1 MRLNRLDLT
10 RYGKFTDLRLSFPA
24 PAPGTPDL
32 HVIYGANEAG
42 KSTLLEGWLDF
53 LFQIPVQSRMAFLH
67 SYQTMQLGAA
77 LEIDGRTHDLVRVK
91 KRDSS
96 LLDASGAPVGEALL
110 HGGLRG
116 LDRSSYAAMFS
127 LNRQTLDEGG
137 ESILASKGDLGEL
150 LFQASAGLTD
160 LATQLDDLRAES
172 ETFLN
177 KTGRKGALRDL
188 GAAFDDLGKQIRD
201 LDTAAAEYARLSAD
215 RDRARD
221 AWQHAREAVETAQA
235 EVIETERLSAAIPL
249 LPRLDRLDS
258 QISGFGA
265 LPEPPEGWLAELPE
279 LDRAEAAI
287 ATRLETAKTTVA
299 ALQAE
304 LQDCVPDRP
313 VLELRETIAEVEGLK
328 SAHDEALKDLPRR
341 HGDLAS
347 RTEAMQAKPLASRT
361 DRCRPGHPPA
371 RRAHPR
377 PHPGP
382 DRAELRPRNSP

>member
-10 RYGKFTDLRLSFPA
+10 RYGKFTDLRLSFPP

-67 SYQTMQLGAA
+67 SYQTMQVGAA

-91 KRDSS
+91 KRDAS
-96 LLDASGAPVGEALL
+96 LLDSSGAPMGEALL

-160 LATQLDDLRAES
+160 LAAQLDDLRAES
-172 ETFLN
+172 EAFLN

-201 LDTAAAEYARLSAD
+201 LDTA
-215 RDRARD
+215 
-221 AWQHAREAVETAQA
+221 
-235 EVIETERLSAAIPL
+235 
-249 LPRLDRLDS
+249 
-258 QISGFGA
+258 
-265 LPEPPEGWLAELPE
+265 
-279 LDRAEAAI
+279 
-287 ATRLETAKTTVA
+287 
-299 ALQAE
+299 
-304 LQDCVPDRP
+304 
-313 VLELRETIAEVEGLK
+313 
-328 SAHDEALKDLPRR
+328 
-341 HGDLAS
+341 
-347 RTEAMQAKPLASRT
+347 
-361 DRCRPGHPPA
+361 
-371 RRAHPR
+371 
-377 PHPGP
+377 
-382 DRAELRPRNSP
+382 